1 MVDRYIKGELVGVL
15 VSPGY
20 GIGFSTLGDKEMCM
34 DIDLIEAHL
43 EDDSV
48 EFRHILINRYDNP
61 YVDENV
67 VLEWVPKDTK
77 FIIAED
83 NGYEK
88 LIVIDEENII
98 IA

>member
-1 MVDRYIKGELVGVL
+1 MSRYIKDGLVGVL

-34 DIDLIEAHL
+34 DSDLIEAHL
-43 EDDSV
+43 ENDSV
-48 EFRHILINRYDNP
+48 EFRHILINKYDNP

-67 VLEWVPKDTK
+67 VLEWVTNDTK

-88 LIVIDEENII
+88 LIIIDEENII